1 MGGVRLPLSIPS
13 KVEELHMS
21 ADLTRRI
28 DVFCK
33 EQKEKRRQE
42 WESHKQALDA
52 LKEKK
57 KQQLKQPNKEESKAV
72 YSQIAQNMEKTRDV
86 V

>member
-1 MGGVRLPLSIPS
+1 MGGVWLPLSIPS
-13 KVEELHMS
+13 KVEESHMS

-33 EQKEKRRQE
+33 ENRRQE

-72 YSQIAQNMEKTRDV
+72 YSQ
-86 V
+86 

>member
-1 MGGVRLPLSIPS
+1 MNIPS
-13 KVEELHMS
+13 EVEEPHTS
-21 ADLTRRI
+21 ADLARGI
-28 DVFCK
+28 DNFCK

-52 LKEKK
+52 LKERKM
-57 KQQLKQPNKEESKAV
+57 QQLKQPNKEKSKAV
-72 YSQIAQNMEKTRDV
+72 YSQIAQDMEKTRDV

>member
-1 MGGVRLPLSIPS
+1 MNISS
-13 KVEELHMS
+13 EVEESHMS
-21 ADLTRRI
+21 VDLARRI
-28 DVFCK
+28 ENYCK

-52 LKEKK
+52 LKERK

-72 YSQIAQNMEKTRDV
+72 YSQIAQDMEKTRDV